1 MTTQTYGDVE
11 TVPIEALMTQVAQAQ
26 QVIAAP
32 KKQQDFER
40 VDNPANY
47 GERNELM
54 TLAGRYQ
61 TTLPSCSGFSIND
74 CYMLA
79 QIAYKMGLNPYF
91 GEVYAFKNTT
101 SQKIGNEWVKTD
113 KMQIVLGY
121 KALVRWCKRVSDYDA
136 TYHVFSKD
144 EIEAEG
150 AENGSIVARCDVIRH
165 DSRERMQFLVNMRLP
180 VREAMQ
186 QVTTSSIGVVTRD
199 DMFKR
204 DGSPVAPP
212 KGWTWLKTA
221 KKRALKNALMLA
233 YSLPSLDELDSGVFN
248 IGYDAYDEDFEDPFE
263 AQENAAKQIEV
274 MTKEERLEKRHE
286 RINMLRGEI
295 EDGID

>member
-1 MTTQTYGDVE
+1 MNTQYGEVE
-11 TVPIEALMTQVAQAQ
+11 TVPIEALMPQVAQAQ
-26 QVIAAP
+26 IVTTP
-32 KKQQDFER
+32 KKQDFER

-61 TTLPSCSGFSIND
+61 TTLPSCSGFSLND

-79 QIAYKMGLNPYF
+79 QICYKMGLNPF
-91 GEVYAFKNTT
+91 LGEVYAFKNVV
-101 SQKIGNEWVKTD
+101 SQKIGNEWVKSE
-113 KMQIVLGY
+113 KMQVVLGY
-121 KALVRWCKRVSDYDA
+121 KALVRWCKRVCDYDA
-136 TYHVFSKD
+136 TYRTLSKD
-144 EIEAEG
+144 ELEAEG
-150 AENGSIVARCDVIRH
+150 AESGSIAVVCDVIRH
-165 DSRERMQFLVNMRLP
+165 DSRDRMQFLVNMCLP
-180 VREAMQ
+180 VREAMK

-204 DGSPVAPP
+204 DGSPIPPP

-248 IGYDAYDEDFEDPFE
+248 IGYDAYDEDFEDPFVG
-263 AQENAAKQIEV
+263 QENAVKQVEV
-274 MTKEERLEKRHE
+274 MTKEKRLEKRHE
-286 RINMLRGEI
+286 RIDLLRGEV
-295 EDGID
+295 EEGID